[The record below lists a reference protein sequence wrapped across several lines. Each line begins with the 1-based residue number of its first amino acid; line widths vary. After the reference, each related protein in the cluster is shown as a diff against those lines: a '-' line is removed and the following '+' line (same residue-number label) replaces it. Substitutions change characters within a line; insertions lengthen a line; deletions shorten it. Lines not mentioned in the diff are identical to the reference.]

1 MSDRIDQPEGVPE
14 DIDDLLEEYAR
25 TRDPAL
31 RNRIHAHYEYL
42 AQMAARRY
50 AGRGVEYED
59 LCQVALLSLLKAV
72 DRYDPSR
79 GVRFQSFAIPTIM
92 GEIKNYFRGHSQA
105 VRLPRRNR
113 EAISQLHGVV
123 NDLSIE
129 LGRKPRTDEIAERM
143 GVTAEYVLE
152 LIEAEHSIR
161 TTSLDSLPPDSEEGG
176 VSYRLGFDDRGFAQV
191 ENQQFLRTMLSALE
205 PQERYVILQR
215 FYRNLS
221 QREIAAHLGISQMTV
236 SRIEKRVLAAMRSRL
251 EEG

>member
-1 MSDRIDQPEGVPE
+1 MSERIDPPEGVPA
-14 DIDDLLEEYAR
+14 DVDDLLEEYAR

-42 AQMAARRY
+42 ALMAARRY

-72 DRYDPSR
+72 DRYDPSH

-92 GEIKNYFRGHSQA
+92 GEIKNYFRSHSQA

-113 EAISQLHGVV
+113 EALTQLHSVV

-152 LIEAEHSIR
+152 LLEAEHNIR
-161 TTSLDSLPPDSEEGG
+161 AMSLDSLSPDSEEGG
-176 VSYRLGFDDRGFAQV
+176 ISYRLGFDDRGFAQV
-191 ENQQFLRTMLSALE
+191 ENRQFLRTMFTTLE
-205 PQERYVILQR
+205 PQERYVIIQR

-236 SRIEKRVLAAMRSRL
+236 SRIEKKVLTMMRSRL